1 MLSLLVQPKFKKN
14 GVQSGGSP
22 LIRLQQLSKTY
33 QSTLIPAVSNLS
45 LEIAAG
51 EFLVLLGESGCGKT
65 TTLKMINRLIEP
77 SAGSILIDGEDSS
90 SVDPVVLRRKI
101 GYVFQEIG
109 LFPHMSIATNV
120 GLVPTLL
127 GWPEEKVTERVN
139 ELLAMVGL
147 DSDQFGK
154 RKPAELSGGQKQRV
168 GVARALAAGPSI
180 MLMDEPFGALDP
192 ITRAAIQE
200 EFLRLQSGLKLTV
213 VMVTHDVME
222 ALLLADRI
230 AVMQSG
236 RIVALGTPS
245 ELLSDAGSSY
255 ATSLFEKP
263 QQQAE
268 QLAAIMDRAR
278 RQ

>member
-1 MLSLLVQPKFKKN
+1 
-14 GVQSGGSP
+14 

-33 QSTLIPAVSNLS
+33 QSNPIPAVSDVS

-77 SAGSILIDGEDSS
+77 SAGSVLIDGEDSS
-90 SVDPVVLRRKI
+90 SVDPVMLRRKI

-109 LFPHMSIATNV
+109 LFPHMSVAANV

-127 GWPEEKVTERVN
+127 QWPEEKIAARVK

-147 DSDQFGK
+147 DSDRFGN
-154 RKPAELSGGQKQRV
+154 RRPAELSGGQKQRV

-192 ITRAAIQE
+192 ITRAVIQE
-200 EFLRLQSGLKLTV
+200 EFKKLQSGLKLTV

-222 ALLLADRI
+222 ALLIADRI

-245 ELLSDAGSSY
+245 ELLSDAGSPY
-255 ATSLFEKP
+255 ATSLFDKP
-263 QQQAE
+263 RQQAE
-268 QLAAIMDRAR
+268 QLAAIMNRVR